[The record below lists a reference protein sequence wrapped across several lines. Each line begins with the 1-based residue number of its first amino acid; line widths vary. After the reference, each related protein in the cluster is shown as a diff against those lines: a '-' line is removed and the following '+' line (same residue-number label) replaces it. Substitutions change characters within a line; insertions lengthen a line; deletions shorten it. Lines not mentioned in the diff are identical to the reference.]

1 VVKAKGRLFAEAGGG
16 WSAAFRL
23 QKREESG
30 DAGFH
35 PSPRQI
41 AHSYSLKAALLCWGS
56 AERCFCPLPF
66 SIVTSPRLGYGGIML
81 SAKPWKA
88 EAIIRLVLSVMVCVY
103 AGGVLLSA
111 GHYVKA
117 GGKAGPWL
125 FYPLASV
132 ATGCLVAT
140 LIVIGRPWPAE
151 AFGRR
156 MLTLLVCAYAGLFL
170 GAWVQRLVGES
181 AVEASIW
188 RMVVATLCF
197 QGAGLFL
204 IARFLR
210 EQQSTWKEGFGMLN
224 RPRHAVLLGLVV
236 ALIFLP
242 LGWGLQQASALVMTH
257 LPHFK
262 LEPQEQLPVHALRMS
277 MSGGGRLALG
287 AAAVL
292 LAPVAEEAVF
302 RGIIYPAIKQFGYPR
317 LALWGTSLLF
327 AAVHMNLVTFVPLAT
342 LAVVLTMLYERTD
355 NLLAPIT
362 AHVLFNALNFATLLV
377 LQQTGGL

>member
-1 VVKAKGRLFAEAGGG
+1 
-16 WSAAFRL
+16 
-23 QKREESG
+23 
-30 DAGFH
+30 
-35 PSPRQI
+35 
-41 AHSYSLKAALLCWGS
+41 
-56 AERCFCPLPF
+56 
-66 SIVTSPRLGYGGIML
+66 
-81 SAKPWKA
+81 
-88 EAIIRLVLSVMVCVY
+88 
-103 AGGVLLSA
+103 
-111 GHYVKA
+111 
-117 GGKAGPWL
+117 
-125 FYPLASV
+125 
-132 ATGCLVAT
+132 
-140 LIVIGRPWPAE
+140 
-151 AFGRR
+151 
-156 MLTLLVCAYAGLFL
+156 
-170 GAWVQRLVGES
+170 
-181 AVEASIW
+181 
-188 RMVVATLCF
+188 
-197 QGAGLFL
+197 
-204 IARFLR
+204 
-210 EQQSTWKEGFGMLN
+210 MLN

-277 MSGGGRLALG
+277 MSWGGRLALG

-292 LAPVAEEAVF
+292 LAPVAEEALF

-327 AAVHMNLVTFVPLAT
+327 AAVHMNVVTFVPLAT